1 MEQISYTYAAAI
13 VEKRPKDSN
22 KGTFGRLCCVCGSAV
37 GNEEAGSQM
46 AGAAVLCGG
55 AALRCGAGLVEMVI
69 PHGIYPVVASALPE
83 AVCTVYPNTGF
94 LDAGALLS
102 RASACVVGCGL
113 SERFPEKV
121 EAVLRAAKEAKT
133 PLLLDADALNCIAHS
148 RPLFSLLDS
157 MQGPLVLTPHP
168 GEMAR
173 LCGTTVAA
181 VQAHREETARAFAK
195 AHHCILVLKGAGTIV
210 AAPDG
215 RALQNPTGNPGL
227 ARGGSGDLLSG
238 MIGAFFAQGRDPFHA
253 ACAGVYLHGLA
264 GDRCAARLSEQAML
278 PRDVLAALPPL
289 FLEIETRRP

>member
-1 MEQISYTYAAAI
+1 
-13 VEKRPKDSN
+13 
-22 KGTFGRLCCVCGSAV
+22 
-37 GNEEAGSQM
+37 
-46 AGAAVLCGG
+46 
-55 AALRCGAGLVEMVI
+55 
-69 PHGIYPVVASALPE
+69 
-83 AVCTVYPNTGF
+83 
-94 LDAGALLS
+94 
-102 RASACVVGCGL
+102 
-113 SERFPEKV
+113 
-121 EAVLRAAKEAKT
+121 
-133 PLLLDADALNCIAHS
+133 
-148 RPLFSLLDS
+148 

-238 MIGAFFAQGRDPFHA
+238 MIGAFLAQGRDPFHA

-264 GDRCAARLSEQAML
+264 ATAAPHVCPSRPCSRATSSPRC
-278 PRDVLAALPPL
+278 PPL